1 MDIDMTKAD
10 IEPDSYLVSLRWFK
24 QLVNKLPDD
33 GKVMIEVEKDYGDR
47 TRLSLEKVDYFK
59 LQGKVLIIACT
70 TKI

>member
-1 MDIDMTKAD
+1 MDMDMTKKD

-24 QLVNKLPDD
+24 NLVNKLPDD

>member
-1 MDIDMTKAD
+1 MDIDMTKVD
-10 IEPDSYLVSLRWFK
+10 IEPDSYLVSIRWFK

-59 LQGKVLIIACT
+59 LQGKVLVIACT
-70 TKI
+70 TNV

>member
-1 MDIDMTKAD
+1 MDMDMTKAD

>member
-33 GKVMIEVEKDYGDR
+33 GKVMLEVEKDYGDR